1 MTYNAFRGVL
11 KLWVISYNEANL
23 IISRKE
29 QLYCND
35 DLPVNGLV

>member
-23 IISRKE
+23 IIGRKE
-29 QLYCND
+29 EPYCSD
-35 DLPVNGLV
+35 DLLVNGLA